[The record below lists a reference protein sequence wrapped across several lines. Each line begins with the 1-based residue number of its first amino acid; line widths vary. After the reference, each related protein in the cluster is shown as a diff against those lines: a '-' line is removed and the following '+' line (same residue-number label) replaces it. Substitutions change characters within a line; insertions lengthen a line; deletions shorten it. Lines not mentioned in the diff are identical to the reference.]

1 MKYICAPFF
10 IHSTRLRLPSNCSK
24 PLQAV
29 SNRAI
34 YLPGQRKWSLALIF
48 NHSPAAVC
56 KVIREVVTNSPTE
69 LPSLRWDSLTKIRER
84 HEPNRMFQLQP
95 EIRTGKNE
103 ASSYCVALCVMETQ
117 REVWTE
123 THRTERGSRGPEDT
137 EDWDPQGL
145 QWSPLSQKKRFDRF
159 LC

>member
-1 MKYICAPFF
+1 MECKSERKIKYILSVFVHLLSYTVHTCIP
-10 IHSTRLRLPSNCSK
+10 SPNSNCSK

-69 LPSLRWDSLTKIRER
+69 LPLSCWDSLSKITALDQGGKKRSI
-84 HEPNRMFQLQP
+84 QLL
-95 EIRTGKNE
+95 
-103 ASSYCVALCVMETQ
+103 CMALCVMEMQ

-123 THRTERGSRGPEDT
+123 THRTEKGAEDT
-137 EDWDPQGL
+137 EDCDSQGL
-145 QWSPLSQKKRFDRF
+145 
-159 LC
+159 